1 MKRFAEFAHYIVAVK
16 KRMINHFG
24 IRPTAAAA
32 VVDSSKRQLQKWFT
46 SGVPADTAA
55 RYLDTAGFAYA
66 HNPISHETWLW
77 LAAAGS
83 AALGVAF
90 LAQST
95 SLVNAPTP
103 VETTP
108 PALPAGS
115 STQESLGPLGAQTPS
130 TSI

>member
-1 MKRFAEFAHYIVAVK
+1 VKLADFSSYIVAVK

-32 VVDSSKRQLQKWFT
+32 VVDSSHRQLKSWFRK
-46 SGVPADTAA
+46 GVAADTAA

-83 AALGVAF
+83 AALGVVF

-95 SLVNAPTP
+95 SLVNAPAP

-115 STQESLGPLGAQTPS
+115 STEDSLGPLGAQTPS
-130 TSI
+130 TSV